1 MINCVIIDDE
11 QFSVEAIKKYIA
23 LVPRLNIVDIYTD
36 PQTALEKVSG
46 DNKIDIIFM
55 DIDMPNMS
63 GLELARALRS
73 KTHKLIFTTA
83 HSKYAFDAFEAE
95 GDAYLLKPFTF
106 GKFTTTIN
114 RFFPSEPAVKQS
126 EINREPN
133 REDNY
138 FLVKNKEEDLRIVKV
153 MYNDVIAFESSHNYI
168 KIHLTSNKML
178 TAYLTIKDVME
189 LLGAREGFQQ
199 FHRAFIISTAY
210 VDYIDGNTIK
220 MCNKL
225 TFTVGESYR
234 EPFVNYLSNKLF
246 KTSRKRS

>member
-1 MINCVIIDDE
+1 MLNCVIIDDE

-23 LVPRLNIVDIYTD
+23 MVPRLNIVDIYTD
-36 PQTALEKVSG
+36 PQTALEMVST
-46 DNKIDIIFM
+46 DNKIDMLFM
-55 DIDMPNMS
+55 DIDMPNLS
-63 GLELARALRS
+63 GLELAQALRS

-114 RFFPSEPAVKQS
+114 RLFPTESAGKQA

-133 REDNY
+133 KEDNY

-153 MYNDVIAFESSHNYI
+153 MYKDVIAFESAHNYI
-168 KIHLTSNKML
+168 KIHLTSNKIL
-178 TAYLTIKDVME
+178 TAYLTIKDVVE
-189 LLGAREGFQQ
+189 LLGAREGFYQ
-199 FHRAFIISTAY
+199 FHRAFIIST
-210 VDYIDGNTIK
+210 DCISYIDGNTIK
-220 MCNKL
+220 MTNSL

-234 EPFVNYLSNKLF
+234 EHFITYLSNKLF
-246 KTSRKRS
+246 KTSRKK